1 MKTLEM
7 TIKIVVTDQYYLDEI
22 AEVEQD
28 ILANKFQEDIM
39 LAVGVEECTATFKEL
54 EQDI

>member
-39 LAVGVEECTATFKEL
+39 LTVGVEECTATFKEL
-54 EQDI
+54 KQD

>member
-28 ILANKFQEDIM
+28 ILANKFQEDIT

-54 EQDI
+54 ER